1 MRIALF
7 SECYR
12 PIVNGVVVS
21 VSTFAGELRKLGHE
35 VHIIAPAYP
44 GYRDDEPNVHR
55 LPSICLPTTP
65 RYPLAIP
72 YTGGRLRPVFEQH
85 LPDIIHA
92 QHPFTTGREGR
103 RWARR
108 LKRPLVFTYHTLIR
122 QYAHYIPLPQPLV
135 RAAAVRVSRGFSNS
149 ADHVIVPTESVGEL
163 LRSYGVHR
171 PITAIPT
178 GVDLDLIR
186 RRPGLPRRESMGIPR
201 DVPLIAYSGR
211 IALEKNL
218 ELLVRAVGRLVHAGS
233 DVHAILIGGGPWEG
247 ECRRLLR
254 TEGISDRVHMPGF
267 LPREDLFDWLAEA
280 DLFCFTSLTDTQGV
294 AVLEAMALGCPPVA
308 VRSGAVEDVI
318 RDGIDGVLVDADL
331 EAWSHS
337 QRTLVGDSARRRE
350 LAGGA
355 RLRTEDGT
363 AGRMAQ
369 KLTHV
374 YEQLLGG

>member
-1 MRIALF
+1 
-7 SECYR
+7 
-12 PIVNGVVVS
+12 
-21 VSTFAGELRKLGHE
+21 
-35 VHIIAPAYP
+35 
-44 GYRDDEPNVHR
+44 
-55 LPSICLPTTP
+55 
-65 RYPLAIP
+65 
-72 YTGGRLRPVFEQH
+72 
-85 LPDIIHA
+85 
-92 QHPFTTGREGR
+92 
-103 RWARR
+103 
-108 LKRPLVFTYHTLIR
+108 LIR

-218 ELLVRAVGRLVHAGS
+218 ELLVRAVGCLVHAGS

-331 EAWSHS
+331 EALSHS
-337 QRTLVGDSARRRE
+337 LGTLVGDSARRRE
-350 LAGGA
+350 LAGRA
-355 RLRTEDGT
+355 RLRAEDFT

>member
-21 VSTFAGELRKLGHE
+21 VSTFAGELQKLGHE

-44 GYRDDEPNVHR
+44 GYQDEAPNVHR

-65 RYPLAIP
+65 RYPLAVP

-149 ADHVIVPTESVGEL
+149 ADHVVVPTESVGRL
-163 LRSYGVHR
+163 LRSYGVDR

-178 GVDLDLIR
+178 GVDLDLIH
-186 RRPGLPRRESMGIPR
+186 RRPGLPRRESRGIPK

-218 ELLVRAVGRLVHAGS
+218 ELLVRAVGSLARSGSEVHA
-233 DVHAILIGGGPWEG
+233 VLIGGGPWEE
-247 ECRRLLR
+247 ECRRLAAA
-254 TEGISDRVHMPGF
+254 EGISDRVHMTGF
-267 LPREDLFDWLAEA
+267 LAREDLFDWLAEA

-318 RDGIDGVLVDADL
+318 RDGVDGVLVDAEL
-331 EAWSHS
+331 EALSHS
-337 QRTLVGDSARRRE
+337 LGTLLGDTARRQE
-350 LAGGA
+350 LAGQA
-355 RLRTEDGT
+355 RERAEEFT
-363 AGRMAQ
+363 ASRMAQ
-369 KLTHV
+369 KLTRV
-374 YEQLLGG
+374 YEQVLGA